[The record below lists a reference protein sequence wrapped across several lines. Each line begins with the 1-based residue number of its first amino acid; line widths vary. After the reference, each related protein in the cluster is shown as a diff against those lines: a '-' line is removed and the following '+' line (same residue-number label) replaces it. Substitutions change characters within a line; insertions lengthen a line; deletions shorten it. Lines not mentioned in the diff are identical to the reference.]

1 MSVCSLLVGVA
12 GINVLLKC
20 GTSPPCLPPFPF
32 LLKVLMKKAQYA
44 NMILFQKMRVG
55 VYIFM
60 HKTIPNLKYVWR
72 GRGLVLCGVGHDW
85 VAALALQV
93 CWEVVR
99 AVL

>member
-1 MSVCSLLVGVA
+1 MCSLLVGVA
-12 GINVLLKC
+12 GINVLLEC
-20 GTSPPCLPPFPF
+20 GTSPLSPF

-85 VAALALQV
+85 VPALALQV